1 MKASKESQTAFKSNN
16 KSKQSG
22 FYNSLSRS
30 KQNKVAG
37 MLKELKNLKTPKALD
52 TVKNQ
57 LLNESERMDRL
68 LDLKDY
74 KKDPNNSM

>member
-1 MKASKESQTAFKSNN
+1 
-16 KSKQSG
+16 
-22 FYNSLSRS
+22 
-30 KQNKVAG
+30 